1 MKSYLFPALL
11 VITALYLSACAGPND
26 LSKKKGTTRYGY
38 DGEQPIPADTQTTP
52 PPITPAVT
60 SEPPTKTQ
68 DTGTPIPPP
77 PVEPTKTQT
86 SSTPPQTKD
95 YPYGASVPNKP
106 GFVTSPHAPY
116 AGYVDVRGIPTGTP
130 VKDPYTGKIFLV
142 P

>member
-1 MKSYLFPALL
+1 MKSFFFLALL
-11 VITALYLSACAGPND
+11 VITTFYLSACAGPD
-26 LSKKKGTTRYGY
+26 EQAKKRGQSRYGY
-38 DGEQPIPADTQTTP
+38 EGDQPIPADSQTTP
-52 PPITPAVT
+52 PPVV
-60 SEPPTKTQ
+60 PPVNPDPSSKQQ

-77 PVEPTKTQT
+77 PVEPSKTQT

-95 YPYGASVPNKP
+95 YPYGTAVPNKP

-130 VKDPYTGKIFLV
+130 VKDPYTQKIFLV